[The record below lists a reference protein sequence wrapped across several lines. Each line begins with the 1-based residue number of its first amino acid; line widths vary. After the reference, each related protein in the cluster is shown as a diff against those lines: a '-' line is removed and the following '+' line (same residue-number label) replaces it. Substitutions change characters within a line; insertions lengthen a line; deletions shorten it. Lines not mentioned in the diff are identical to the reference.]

1 MRWVCL
7 GKREV
12 SEVVGPLALALP
24 ILPHLTP
31 LGSLI
36 QFSPLKVSSGIGVRV
51 SRSCH
56 SQLDNDPIL
65 PGTPT
70 RRGRLPLV
78 WGCENPLAAR
88 IHSLGARPFGAPLGG
103 SKNWVP
109 ASVST

>member
-78 WGCENPLAAR
+78 WGYGTSG
-88 IHSLGARPFGAPLGG
+88 I
-103 SKNWVP
+103 
-109 ASVST
+109 STTYIATPHPVGESDSIQSPQGE